1 MARFLKRLTNIN
13 MACQWHQEVD
23 GLVGEPS
30 ANHALLLDSSTPDN
44 SELVRNRHPV
54 YCEVG
59 KHDKEPEKYHVPE
72 ILQCHS

>member
-30 ANHALLLDSSTPDN
+30 ADHALLLDSSTPDD
-44 SELVRNRHPV
+44 S
-54 YCEVG
+54 
-59 KHDKEPEKYHVPE
+59 
-72 ILQCHS
+72 